1 MLCVGR
7 KGFGINDK
15 DEGDNEDADEDE
27 DEDGPRTHPGIVRR
41 SKHQHSAVLAMGKK
55 NSASS

>member
-27 DEDGPRTHPGIVRR
+27 DED
-41 SKHQHSAVLAMGKK
+41 ADLAPIPALCGVKEI
-55 NSASS
+55 STPPF

>member
-27 DEDGPRTHPGIVRR
+27 DEDEDADLHPALRGDEKI
-41 SKHQHSAVLAMGKK
+41 STPPF
-55 NSASS
+55 

>member
-27 DEDGPRTHPGIVRR
+27 DEDADLAPIPALCGDQKSALRR
-41 SKHQHSAVLAMGKK
+41 SSHG
-55 NSASS
+55 